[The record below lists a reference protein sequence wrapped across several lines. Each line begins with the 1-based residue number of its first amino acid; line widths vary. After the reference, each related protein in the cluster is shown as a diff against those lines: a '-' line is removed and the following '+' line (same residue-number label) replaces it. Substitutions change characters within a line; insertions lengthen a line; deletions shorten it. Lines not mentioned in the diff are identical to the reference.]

1 MTRTP
6 FYSFAPL
13 LVAATVTNGFA
24 PFGTLIAAR
33 YNRYSSMTLHANEG
47 QSFPFF
53 SDSSYSS
60 DGSESQKQQQQQEE
74 NKPVDDSSVLSSA
87 DYFALEAFSLGSVT
101 APLERYERLF
111 QESETKKRFVFG
123 NDLLDLRAK
132 VNKLREKLTQSQKRG
147 RVDEVES
154 LRARIRRLSLK
165 DAEFVY
171 GEMLDLAEQAMKMG
185 QKKEEALYREEATL
199 VRGCLPHFNIEGLW
213 VGKYGDHGYEMINVT
228 YIGDTLIATKVTGDK
243 NVPKNE
249 ITFTADLR
257 PSFHRGSEKALSP
270 IELSSTASKQWGT
283 RGLMR
288 YPGKGQVAAEGYVN
302 AKFMEG
308 QLIMVGEEYFSF
320 AWVPIG
326 YQIFFGRPSAELTL
340 KMLKK
345 AEESTVAK
353 GRISLATGDLE
364 SMRRYALKCLEA
376 TDLCWLEED
385 DSDDEI
391 SLDDGLHFQ

>member
-1 MTRTP
+1 
-6 FYSFAPL
+6 
-13 LVAATVTNGFA
+13 
-24 PFGTLIAAR
+24 
-33 YNRYSSMTLHANEG
+33 
-47 QSFPFF
+47 
-53 SDSSYSS
+53 
-60 DGSESQKQQQQQEE
+60 
-74 NKPVDDSSVLSSA
+74 
-87 DYFALEAFSLGSVT
+87 
-101 APLERYERLF
+101 
-111 QESETKKRFVFG
+111 
-123 NDLLDLRAK
+123 
-132 VNKLREKLTQSQKRG
+132 
-147 RVDEVES
+147 
-154 LRARIRRLSLK
+154 
-165 DAEFVY
+165 
-171 GEMLDLAEQAMKMG
+171 
-185 QKKEEALYREEATL
+185 
-199 VRGCLPHFNIEGLW
+199 
-213 VGKYGDHGYEMINVT
+213 MINVT